1 MTTPLLPPNA
11 TDYEKRMAIVCAYAL
26 DIGLDPNIIRDI
38 HDPDKCPEEL
48 LPYLAW
54 ARRVNFWKKSWTTEI
69 KRQVIKNSYYVHKHK
84 GTRAAVRRA
93 ISPFVE
99 NIRFIEWFN
108 DAAENNTP
116 GTFSL
121 YAGIIERGLTSE
133 DYDDIEYLID
143 ITKPKTRHYGLNLAM
158 QSTGGLYC
166 AANTQNAETTTIYP
180 YLPPVLSSTAQ
191 QTAGV
196 GTYDVDTTTIYPEQ

>member
-11 TDYEKRMAIVCAYAL
+11 TEYEKRMAIVCAYAL
-26 DIGLDPNIIRDI
+26 DIGLDPNVIRDI

-69 KRQVIKNSYYVHKHK
+69 KRKVIKNSYYVHKHK

-93 ISPFVE
+93 LSPFVE

-121 YAGIIERGLTSE
+121 HAGITDRGLTSE
-133 DYDDIEYLID
+133 DYDDIENLIE
-143 ITKPKTRHYGLNLAM
+143 ITKPKTRHYGLSLAM
-158 QSTGGLYC
+158 QINGQIFI
-166 AANTQNAETTTIYP
+166 AANTQTGEITTIYP
-180 YLPPVLSSTAQ
+180 YVSERINRTLPQITAI
-191 QTAGV
+191 G
-196 GTYDVDTTTIYPEQ
+196 GYGNETTTIYPEQ